1 MQPNS
6 MQPTAAPSAP
16 VTPIAAPKQKNMG
29 LIAGMVMSILLG
41 IGGISFGVYGMI
53 NASNKTTDISDLNI
67 QYTTKEGESV
77 KIDTD
82 KIEISDDKK
91 TIKIDESNVK
101 KTNPII
107 NSTATERYGISY
119 NTSFY
124 ASDGTPKSIRIY
136 VNNGVI
142 SNCDVYAVEPAST
155 HLKECKINGISGK
168 IYKIATIH
176 EGHDADDDSVAF
188 ILEDGTVDYL
198 PLNGVFES
206 SSEETI
212 KGKVNISGFVTD
224 IFWIGVS
231 STDPE
236 AIGGGTSSVFV
247 LSNGT
252 FVKYDKATM
261 LQ

>member
-6 MQPTAAPSAP
+6 TQPTAAPSVAP
-16 VTPIAAPKQKNMG
+16 AAPTAAPKKNTG
-29 LIAGMVMSILLG
+29 LIVGMVLCALLG
-41 IGGISFGVYGMI
+41 IGGLSFGIFSMI
-53 NASNKTTDISDLNI
+53 NAQQKTPEIADLDIK
-67 QYTTKEGESV
+67 YTTKEGETV

-82 KIEISDDKK
+82 KIEVSEDKK
-91 TIKIDESNVK
+91 TIKIDESAIK
-101 KTNPII
+101 RFNPII
-107 NSTATERYGISY
+107 NSTTTERYGISY

-142 SNCDVYAVEPAST
+142 SNCDIYAIEPAST

-252 FVKYDKATM
+252 FVKYNKDTM